1 MCLNLHLP
9 FNLLFF
15 FSHSVFCFCFP
26 SHAYYLLFQSPEVA
40 APHILSRF
48 YGCSHWER
56 QDRVLTLS
64 YPELKSVNVV
74 YNLLESLFFLYTHT
88 FTHMHTHTLFCNL
101 NFSFNVMPKTC
112 FQAIRSFYIVIS
124 VSGIQSCCVTL
135 LQFIQPV
142 LFFCLIFRLFVIF
155 SFVKCFS
162 KHM

>member
-15 FSHSVFCFCFP
+15 FGHSVFCFCFP